1 MAYKHHKTGI
11 AGEDEVIRKVKCP
24 NCGKQLIKLPPNYP
38 LFDIQCSACSFK
50 AQVKTSNGTT
60 LKTVLGAG
68 WDVMKHCTKAGMLI
82 PPLIVNM
89 KKLKKILFFP
99 FIPKKN
105 LSHYQLSATARRA
118 NYKMFNYRGLDKL
131 PYFEL

>member
-1 MAYKHHKTGI
+1 MTYKYHKTGMS
-11 AGEDEVIRKVKCP
+11 GESEIIHKIKCP
-24 NCGKQLIKLPPNYP
+24 NCGKPLIKLPPNYP

-99 FIPKKN
+99 FIPKNN
-105 LSHYQLSATARRA
+105 LNHYQLSATARRA
-118 NYKMFNYRGLDKL
+118 NYKMFNYRDLDKL